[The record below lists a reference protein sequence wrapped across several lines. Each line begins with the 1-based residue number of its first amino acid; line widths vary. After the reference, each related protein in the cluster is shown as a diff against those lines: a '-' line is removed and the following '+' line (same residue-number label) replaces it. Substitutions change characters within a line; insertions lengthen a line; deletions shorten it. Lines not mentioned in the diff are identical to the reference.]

1 MGAAIDWAKWLGK
14 LVEQDWVEIRQKIDK
29 KKESRCGLSQS
40 SGCIYL
46 AQYNSRRA
54 RGVTPFFEILM
65 NSWKSSRPIA

>member
-1 MGAAIDWAKWLGK
+1 VEIGLAKWLGK
-14 LVEQDWVEIRQKIDK
+14 WVEQDWVEIWQKFGK

-46 AQYNSRRA
+46 TQYNSRRVG
-54 RGVTPFFEILM
+54 GVTPFFEILM